1 MLVLHIL
8 PKKNTHISA
17 CITLYISKSATVTVH
32 ICTVG
37 YCNFLYIILIIFLSP
52 HILSLSLTLSL
63 QPIISTIDQ
72 HNLALPTTTTTTT
85 LQYITIQPQ
94 NQPKIKHTHTQTHE
108 QRQIE
113 HCCELVAVGW
123 CLEVSWNESWCLWRR
138 SEWVDWDES
147 LCLWID
153 ASGKEGCLWWLKQR
167 ERHLIVRERVRGG
180 GRGRGEFSS
189 MEAAMSSRMERESSQ
204 IR

>member
-32 ICTVG
+32 ICTVIVT
-37 YCNFLYIILIIFLSP
+37 FYILFLIIFLSP

-63 QPIISTIDQ
+63 QPIISMTDQ
-72 HNLALPTTTTTTT
+72 HNLALPTTTTTTTT

-94 NQPKIKHTHTQTHE
+94 NQPKIKHIHTQTHE

-113 HCCELVAVGW
+113 HCCELVVVGW
-123 CLEVSWNESWCLWRR
+123 CLEVNWNESRCLWRR
-138 SEWVDWDES
+138 SEF
-147 LCLWID
+147 L
-153 ASGKEGCLWWLKQR
+153 G
-167 ERHLIVRERVRGG
+167 
-180 GRGRGEFSS
+180 
-189 MEAAMSSRMERESSQ
+189 
-204 IR
+204 

>member
-8 PKKNTHISA
+8 PKKKHPHQCLHNFV
-17 CITLYISKSATVTVH
+17 YIQKGYSNCAYLH
-32 ICTVG
+32 G

-138 SEWVDWDES
+138 LEWVDWDES

-153 ASGKEGCLWWLKQR
+153 ACGKEGCLWWLKG
-167 ERHLIVRERVRGG
+167 LSRGKD
-180 GRGRGEFSS
+180 
-189 MEAAMSSRMERESSQ
+189 
-204 IR
+204 I

>member
-52 HILSLSLTLSL
+52 RILSLSLTLSL
-63 QPIISTIDQ
+63 QPIISTTDQ
-72 HNLALPTTTTTTT
+72 RNPTLPTTTTTTTTT
-85 LQYITIQPQ
+85 LQYITIWPQ
-94 NQPKIKHTHTQTHE
+94 NQPKITHTHTQTHE

-113 HCCELVAVGW
+113 HCCELVVVGW
-123 CLEVSWNESWCLWRR
+123 CLEVNWNESRCLWRR
-138 SEWVDWDES
+138 SEFLGWLGRISVLVDR
-147 LCLWID
+147 CLW
-153 ASGKEGCLWWLKQR
+153 QR
-167 ERHLIVRERVRGG
+167 
-180 GRGRGEFSS
+180 
-189 MEAAMSSRMERESSQ
+189 RMLVVA
-204 IR
+204 